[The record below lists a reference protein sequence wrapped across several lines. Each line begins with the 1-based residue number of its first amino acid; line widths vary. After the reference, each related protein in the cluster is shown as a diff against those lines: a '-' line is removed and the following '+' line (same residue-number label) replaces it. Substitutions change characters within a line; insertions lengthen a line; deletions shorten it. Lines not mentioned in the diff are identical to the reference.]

1 MATLPCAGNTFG
13 SDGHPWYL
21 RGLLGEN
28 FTRRARTKFP
38 PIQCNKT
45 AVAGRPLGFL
55 IDSGAAV
62 SVVTYGVLPSSIR
75 AEISNVAPIAIGANG
90 SPLDV
95 VGRVNIEITMDTFCT
110 NHSFIVVQ
118 KLTVD
123 CLLGMDFLAKHG
135 AVIDCVKNS
144 LSLTSGSAYLQLH
157 ETKKPVSDIVAVVS
171 VSETVQI
178 SARSKGF
185 VRGTITHPGI
195 KAGQEG
201 LVEPKYKGQGRLLVA
216 RSLNTVDPQNEV
228 PIQVINT
235 GHEPITL
242 YSGMSIASFSSS
254 VEIMS
259 VSDKEHSPDN
269 MQGDGM
275 PDVDLAGANLS
286 PSQKHDLN
294 RLIWEFRDLFVS
306 EGGCTGRTSVIKH
319 TIRTEGSPIR
329 QPLRR
334 IPFVLQDTVKTE
346 IKKMLQQGVIRKSC
360 SPWSSPVV
368 MIKKKDG
375 AWRFCIDFRKV
386 NSVTHKDA
394 YPLPRIDETL
404 ESLSGSQYFTTLD
417 LASGYWQVE
426 VSESDKE
433 KTAFST
439 RDGHYEFNV
448 MPFGLTNAPATFQR
462 LMECVLAGLTFEQ
475 CLIYLDDIVVFSATF
490 PQHLERLRTVFEHLA
505 HAGLKLKPN
514 KCHFARS
521 EIRYLGHI
529 VSRDGVKADP
539 EKLRAITSYPIPRDV
554 KELRQFLGLA
564 NYYRRFIE
572 GYSVIAEPLHKHT
585 RKSAAG
591 YKWTDECGRA
601 FLALQQRLVSPP
613 ILAYPQF
620 AHKFTLATDASDSAL
635 GGILSQV
642 INGQERV
649 ISYWSR
655 QLNKAEL
662 NYSTVEREAL
672 AVVAAVKEF
681 YPYLYGR
688 PFTLYTDHNPL
699 TSLHGLKDTGGRLT
713 RWLLYLQ
720 QFDMIVLYR
729 PGRNNGNADGLSR
742 RPEIY
747 REQVSEVYGITCSVG
762 DSEMLRQEQ
771 AKDAY
776 TSEII
781 QKLQEGKHSAKLDD
795 FLLEDGILVRQ
806 LKTSTCSNPY
816 KQVVVPIALRQT
828 ILEQLHNNAGHLGI
842 HKTFE
847 KVKERFFWPGYE
859 QDVKDAVQQCDRC
872 QRRNHPIP
880 KHQAPI
886 GTISS
891 EYPFQKIS
899 WDIIGPLP
907 ATTRGHK
914 YILVV
919 TDLFSKWVEAFPLV
933 KTDSLTLAKVLVE
946 EVVCRYGVPQY
957 LHSDQGTNLVSDVIQ
972 SLCIL
977 LGIQRTQTTAYH
989 PQGNGQVERFNRTL
1003 EAMLSKVVTENQKD
1017 WDDHLQSV
1025 LFAYRTAIHESTG
1038 YTPFLVMFGHS
1049 PSLPVDVMQGRV
1061 QHLKKKLPQYVQNV
1075 QRSLKDTFSSVRQH
1089 LDAAHQRQKLSAD
1102 RSSTGESTFQVGDIV
1117 WLYIPAVKTGL
1128 SRKLSS
1134 LWRGPYTILDKVTA
1148 VNYKIQLIGGTK
1160 CQTVHSN
1167 RLKLYNGH
1175 PEPISRTEKNVG
1187 HSRPDQPDVASGH
1200 VMVEEEDGE
1209 EEDMIQEEAIRE
1221 DVEEALVHGEEEA
1234 IIQEGPITNEDESGE
1249 DIGPEE
1255 EQIEISLPVKRYPQ
1269 RIRNPPVRL

>member
-1 MATLPCAGNTFG
+1 M
-13 SDGHPWYL
+13 
-21 RGLLGEN
+21 
-28 FTRRARTKFP
+28 
-38 PIQCNKT
+38 
-45 AVAGRPLGFL
+45 
-55 IDSGAAV
+55 
-62 SVVTYGVLPSSIR
+62 
-75 AEISNVAPIAIGANG
+75 
-90 SPLDV
+90 
-95 VGRVNIEITMDTFCT
+95 
-110 NHSFIVVQ
+110 
-118 KLTVD
+118 
-123 CLLGMDFLAKHG
+123 
-135 AVIDCVKNS
+135 
-144 LSLTSGSAYLQLH
+144 
-157 ETKKPVSDIVAVVS
+157 
-171 VSETVQI
+171 
-178 SARSKGF
+178 
-185 VRGTITHPGI
+185 
-195 KAGQEG
+195 
-201 LVEPKYKGQGRLLVA
+201 
-216 RSLNTVDPQNEV
+216 
-228 PIQVINT
+228 
-235 GHEPITL
+235 
-242 YSGMSIASFSSS
+242 
-254 VEIMS
+254 
-259 VSDKEHSPDN
+259 
-269 MQGDGM
+269 
-275 PDVDLAGANLS
+275 
-286 PSQKHDLN
+286 
-294 RLIWEFRDLFVS
+294 
-306 EGGCTGRTSVIKH
+306 
-319 TIRTEGSPIR
+319 
-329 QPLRR
+329 
-334 IPFVLQDTVKTE
+334 
-346 IKKMLQQGVIRKSC
+346 
-360 SPWSSPVV
+360 
-368 MIKKKDG
+368 
-375 AWRFCIDFRKV
+375 
-386 NSVTHKDA
+386 
-394 YPLPRIDETL
+394 
-404 ESLSGSQYFTTLD
+404 
-417 LASGYWQVE
+417 
-426 VSESDKE
+426 
-433 KTAFST
+433 
-439 RDGHYEFNV
+439 
-448 MPFGLTNAPATFQR
+448 
-462 LMECVLAGLTFEQ
+462 
-475 CLIYLDDIVVFSATF
+475 
-490 PQHLERLRTVFEHLA
+490 
-505 HAGLKLKPN
+505 
-514 KCHFARS
+514 
-521 EIRYLGHI
+521 
-529 VSRDGVKADP
+529 KADP

-572 GYSVIAEPLHKHT
+572 GYSVIAEPLHKLT

-655 QLNKAEL
+655 QLNKAER

-795 FLLEDGILVRQ
+795 FLLEDGILVHQ

-899 WDIIGPLP
+899 WDIMGPLP

-957 LHSDQGTNLVSDVIQ
+957 LHSDQGANLVSDVIQ

-989 PQGNGQVERFNRTL
+989 PQVNGQVERFNRTL

-1049 PSLPVDVMQGRV
+1049 PSLPVDVMLGRV

-1209 EEDMIQEEAIRE
+1209 EEDMIQEVAIRE
-1221 DVEEALVHGEEEA
+1221 DVEEALVHGKEEA

>member
-1 MATLPCAGNTFG
+1 MPSRQKKERAK
-13 SDGHPWYL
+13 
-21 RGLLGEN
+21 
-28 FTRRARTKFP
+28 RRARYLEVRDDVLESARASYNADPEKKRTAERESYKADPEKKRSAKRESYQVDPEKKRSAKKKRYWESPERARLAKRVRLRRLSVVSCKTNEAIEEKLPTKLFKGKLVEYYVSLEDEKKADP
-38 PIQCNKT
+38 ETLRKALMDRAGISKDPLASAKVSSERRQGEHKT
-45 AVAGRPLGFL
+45 MTDFEGALKKLFKEAYPEETASTSGVLRQRFLTGLRSEITKHILLRGNPTTLDQAVKDAVSIERALAFEDGHRIAPVQAVRAKILSDTSGGNEELQKTLDQVLKRLEGLEARFGEKQVNDTRPRRRCYRCGKEGHIRRNCSYGKETRGVVSDREEERSDRTSLKVCGVNFTTLQVQGMLAGRPLGFL

-75 AEISNVAPIAIGANG
+75 AKISNVAPIAIGANG

-185 VRGTITHPGI
+185 VRGTVTHPGI

-346 IKKMLQQGVIRKSC
+346 IKMMLQQGVIRKSC

-375 AWRFCIDFRKV
+375 AWRFCINFRKV

-426 VSESDKE
+426 LCSVPHFLNTLNDS
-433 KTAFST
+433 
-439 RDGHYEFNV
+439 G
-448 MPFGLTNAPATFQR
+448 
-462 LMECVLAGLTFEQ
+462 Q
-475 CLIYLDDIVVFSATF
+475 CLNTL
-490 PQHLERLRTVFEHLA
+490 P

-572 GYSVIAEPLHKHT
+572 GYSVIAEPLHKLT

-655 QLNKAEL
+655 QLNKAER

-847 KVKERFFWPGYE
+847 KVKERFFWPG
-859 QDVKDAVQQCDRC
+859 
-872 QRRNHPIP
+872 
-880 KHQAPI
+880 
-886 GTISS
+886 
-891 EYPFQKIS
+891 
-899 WDIIGPLP
+899 
-907 ATTRGHK
+907 
-914 YILVV
+914 
-919 TDLFSKWVEAFPLV
+919 
-933 KTDSLTLAKVLVE
+933 
-946 EVVCRYGVPQY
+946 
-957 LHSDQGTNLVSDVIQ
+957 
-972 SLCIL
+972 
-977 LGIQRTQTTAYH
+977 
-989 PQGNGQVERFNRTL
+989 
-1003 EAMLSKVVTENQKD
+1003 
-1017 WDDHLQSV
+1017 
-1025 LFAYRTAIHESTG
+1025 
-1038 YTPFLVMFGHS
+1038 
-1049 PSLPVDVMQGRV
+1049 LPVDVMLGRV

-1089 LDAAHQRQKLSAD
+1089 LDATHQRQKLSAD
-1102 RSSTGESTFQVGDIV
+1102 RSSTGESTFQ
-1117 WLYIPAVKTGL
+1117 
-1128 SRKLSS
+1128 
-1134 LWRGPYTILDKVTA
+1134 
-1148 VNYKIQLIGGTK
+1148 IQLISGTK

-1221 DVEEALVHGEEEA
+1221 DVEEALV
-1234 IIQEGPITNEDESGE
+1234 QE
-1249 DIGPEE
+1249 
-1255 EQIEISLPVKRYPQ
+1255 KRK
-1269 RIRNPPVRL
+1269 L